1 MTDVLAYLETRA
13 DAWKAML
20 REMVEIESP
29 SEDGAAVTRM
39 AEWVA
44 DRVAPFASVKF
55 FPGGAYGKHLRCNF
69 KLKGAP
75 RDRRI
80 LAVGH
85 CDTVWPQGTLATMP
99 FREEAGKIFGPGIF
113 DMKGGISYFLM
124 AVEAMRALAVKP
136 SASISLLLVSD
147 EEIGSLSSRPVT
159 EAEARSASLAL
170 LLEPAVGPEGR
181 LKTARKGT
189 GMYRLRVTGI
199 AAHSGIDFAAGASAV
214 SELAHQIEAI
224 GGLTNLDKGIT
235 VNPGVVRGGT
245 KGNVVAAE
253 AELLGDIRFWKTSDG
268 EAVVRKLQRLKPR
281 DRRCR
286 FEVEASL
293 NRPALERTKAVKHAF
308 QHARRI
314 GAELGMDLQEASVGG
329 ASDGNFIGA
338 LGVTV
343 LDGLG
348 AVGDGAHAVNEHLI
362 ASAMP
367 QRAALLAGLM
377 SRPLPVS

>member
-20 REMVEIESP
+20 REMVEMESP
-29 SEDGAAVTRM
+29 SDDAAAVTRM

-99 FREEAGKIFGPGIF
+99 FREEAGKVYGPGIF

-124 AVEAMRALAVKP
+124 ALEAMRALAVKP

-147 EEIGSLSSRPVT
+147 EEIGSLSSRAIT

-214 SELAHQIEAI
+214 SEMAHQIEAI

-253 AELLGDIRFWKTSDG
+253 AELLGG
-268 EAVVRKLQRLKPR
+268 HPV
-281 DRRCR
+281 
-286 FEVEASL
+286 
-293 NRPALERTKAVKHAF
+293 LEN
-308 QHARRI
+308 Q
-314 GAELGMDLQEASVGG
+314 
-329 ASDGNFIGA
+329 
-338 LGVTV
+338 
-343 LDGLG
+343 
-348 AVGDGAHAVNEHLI
+348 
-362 ASAMP
+362 
-367 QRAALLAGLM
+367 
-377 SRPLPVS
+377 